1 MHLLWKGAV
10 VNEHD
15 PLCPVRQCERVCGSY
30 PDCTHFCVCSLI
42 AKVRADEWKKTAVIT
57 RCLINKLGGTIEIS
71 EKELMTSNGI
81 ITSTRDLSRQSL
93 ILEVIDE

>member
-1 MHLLWKGAV
+1 M
-10 VNEHD
+10 NHD
-15 PLCPVRQCERVCGSY
+15 PICLEPLSLEQQEIVSATIEPVYCDVCIA
-30 PDCTHFCVCSLI
+30 I
-42 AKVRADEWKKTAVIT
+42 AKARADERKKTAVIAS
-57 RCLINKLGGTIEIS
+57 CLINKLGGRIEIS